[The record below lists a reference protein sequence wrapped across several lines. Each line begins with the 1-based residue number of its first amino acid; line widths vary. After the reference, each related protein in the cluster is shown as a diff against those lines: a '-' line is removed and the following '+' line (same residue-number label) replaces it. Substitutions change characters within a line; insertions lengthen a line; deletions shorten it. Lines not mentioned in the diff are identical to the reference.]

1 MNYQEAIRIAEER
14 ERHLKK
20 AFEEHDDDNSGTIDS
35 DEILVLM
42 EAIGLLKNLKS
53 NRIEFITEM
62 FMKYDENNDGV
73 LSFEEFKGVHNAAV
87 DDAAGRRRAKPQA
100 AKLVKSRT
108 ASKLDNTME
117 DERRKM
123 AEEKARKKAEEA
135 ERIRKENA
143 EMKAR
148 IKAANKGRDSKELDA
163 EIKKKQKELKEQRQ
177 AAKDAEAKRIKD
189 ENRAQ
194 RERIK
199 NTQARATLKRNAGPR
214 LRAARHPSPA
224 SSSPALAAPRRR
236 RPTTICSTTS
246 WTASRSPSAA
256 KSRRPRARRHAT
268 RRRRGTNRAPRTWMR

>member
-20 AFEEHDDDNSGTIDS
+20 AFEEYDDDNSGTIDS

-177 AAKDAEAKRIKD
+177 AAKDAEAKRLRD

-199 NTQARATLKRNAGPR
+199 NTQARATPGP
-214 LRAARHPSPA
+214 ASAPPATPPPPPRHPPSLRPA
-224 SSSPALAAPRRR
+224 GEDRRRSARRR
-236 RPTTICSTTS
+236 RGRPVG
-246 WTASRSPSAA
+246 
-256 KSRRPRARRHAT
+256 RRAPEVAGGPRARRHAT
-268 RRRRGTNRAPRTWMR
+268 RRRPATNRAQRTWTR